1 MLFIVRGGGG
11 GGGGGGVQGQKSWK
25 HDFEIAGD
33 TKGSLSGSTFWL
45 GFEAPN
51 SKRYPWGRALFRAQ
65 KFENGK

>member
-1 MLFIVRGGGG
+1 MFSWTMDIPLSLVSTHLSQNQLCLRG

-33 TKGSLSGSTFWL
+33 PKGSLSGSTFWL

-51 SKRYPWGRALFRAQ
+51 S
-65 KFENGK
+65 